1 MFVKS
6 HLMKHFFYLSLV
18 LILFS
23 SCKAYKQVA
32 YFQGLEEHGGL
43 EEAIKNY
50 STLKIQKDDMLA
62 ITVASMNS
70 EASALFNL
78 GASVGTSS
86 GGSSSPS
93 STPTGYLVDQTGS
106 IQLPF
111 LGKIKVEGLSTT
123 EIGKLLEDELKQ
135 YLKDPIVTARL
146 TNFKISILGD
156 VTTPGVYPVQGERIS
171 LVEALSMAGDL
182 SITGMRKNVL
192 LIRENNGKR
201 EFVRLD
207 LNDKNIFNS
216 PYYYL
221 RPNDAL
227 YIQPSS
233 AKYAGVD
240 NTTRNLSFLLS
251 TVSILLVI
259 FTQLK

>member
-1 MFVKS
+1 
-6 HLMKHFFYLSLV
+6 MKQFFYLSVVLV
-18 LILFS
+18 LFS

-32 YFQGLEEHGGL
+32 YFQDLDGKESLEET
-43 EEAIKNY
+43 IKNY
-50 STLKIQKDDMLA
+50 STIKIQKDDMLA

-70 EASALFNL
+70 EASAIFNL
-78 GASVGTSS
+78 GASTGASS
-86 GGSSSPS
+86 GSAGGST
-93 STPTGYLVDQTGS
+93 STPLGYLVDQSGA

-111 LGKIKVEGLSTT
+111 LGKVKVEGLSTA
-123 EIGKLLEDELKQ
+123 EIGKMLEDKLQQ

-146 TNFKISILGD
+146 TNFKVSVLGD
-156 VTTPGVYPVQGERIS
+156 VTAPGVYPVQGERLS

-201 EFVRLD
+201 QYLRLD

-221 RPNDAL
+221 QPNDVL

-233 AKYAGVD
+233 AKYATVD
-240 NTTRNLSFLLS
+240 NTIRNLGFILS
-251 TVSILLVI
+251 AASILLVI
-259 FTQLK
+259 ITQLK

>member
-1 MFVKS
+1 
-6 HLMKHFFYLSLV
+6 MKQIFYLSVV

-32 YFQGLEEHGGL
+32 YFQGLEEQGDL
-43 EEAIKNY
+43 EETIKNY
-50 STLKIQKDDMLA
+50 SPLKIQKDDMLA

-70 EASALFNL
+70 EASAIFNL
-78 GASVGTSS
+78 GASTGALS
-86 GGSSSPS
+86 GGASGST
-93 STPTGYLVDQTGS
+93 STPIGYLVDQTGS

-111 LGKIKVEGLSTT
+111 LGKIKVEGLSTA
-123 EIGKLLEDELKQ
+123 EIGKLLEDKLQQ

-156 VTTPGVYPVQGERIS
+156 VTAPGVYPVQGERIS

-201 EFVRLD
+201 EYVRLD
-207 LNDKNIFNS
+207 LNDKNVFNS

-221 RPNDAL
+221 QPNDAL

-233 AKYAGVD
+233 AKYATVD
-240 NTTRNLSFLLS
+240 NTMRNLGFILS
-251 TVSILLVI
+251 AASILLVI